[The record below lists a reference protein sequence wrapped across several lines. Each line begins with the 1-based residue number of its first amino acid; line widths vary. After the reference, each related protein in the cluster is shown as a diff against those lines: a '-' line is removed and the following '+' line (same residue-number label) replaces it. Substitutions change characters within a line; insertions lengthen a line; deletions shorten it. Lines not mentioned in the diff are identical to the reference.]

1 MPRVQNEIWND
12 LRRPATPQDSVF
24 QTPVGE
30 TVDRSQAYSTIRGA
44 SAQSRMTNEDMSP
57 AQMQALEMIRRGSS
71 IPPHQ
76 FDTVLEAAQR
86 GGAPSQE
93 RGVQD
98 TFQARMREAEKALQL
113 RQRDLRQREG

>member
-1 MPRVQNEIWND
+1 
-12 LRRPATPQDSVF
+12 
-24 QTPVGE
+24 
-30 TVDRSQAYSTIRGA
+30 
-44 SAQSRMTNEDMSP
+44 
-57 AQMQALEMIRRGSS
+57 MQALEMIRRGSS

-86 GGAPSQE
+86 GGPPSQE

-113 RQRDLRQREG
+113 RQRDLRQREGEATGAITRQPQSTPKVTPSRPVQPPSKRNIFKQPQPVAGEARQREGAPGGSSP